1 MAADLTDPREV
12 PSHPRRRTPLRGH
25 EKQEAQ
31 LLHAYTSGR
40 MHHAWLL
47 AGRRGI
53 GKATLAYRLAR
64 FILQF
69 PEPHAVAGRA
79 SLFVHDDAPAFRR
92 IAARGHADLLVIER
106 AWDDKN
112 KRLKSEISAEG
123 ARAAADFFSR
133 TAGEGGWRVCIV
145 DAADD
150 LNSES
155 ANALLKI
162 LEEPPPRSLFI
173 LVSHQPGRLLPTIRS
188 RCIRLD
194 LHPLPLEQ
202 TLEVLGEVSAGSKS
216 EEVQLAAKLA
226 HGSPG
231 RALDLAGSVGAASF
245 ARLMEAANRSKSL
258 SSAVRV
264 RIADTFSGRGSARD
278 FDIFCELLQEWMVR
292 EARNDALQGNRTGL
306 AKAHDEVA
314 HSLRLTNALNL
325 DRRQAV
331 LDALDAIETAMQA
344 A

>member
-1 MAADLTDPREV
+1 
-12 PSHPRRRTPLRGH
+12 
-25 EKQEAQ
+25 
-31 LLHAYTSGR
+31 

-47 AGRRGI
+47 AGPRGI

-64 FILQF
+64 FVLQF
-69 PEPHAVAGRA
+69 PDPLTALGRR
-79 SLFVHDDAPAFRR
+79 SFFVPAEAPAARR
-92 IAARGHADLLVIER
+92 IAAQGHADLLVIER
-106 AWDDKN
+106 SWDDKN
-112 KRLKSEISAEG
+112 KRLKTEISAEG
-123 ARAAADFFSR
+123 AREAANFFSR

-155 ANALLKI
+155 ANAILKT

-173 LVSHQPGRLLPTIRS
+173 LASHQPGRLLPTIRS
-188 RCIRLD
+188 RCVRLD
-194 LHPLPLEQ
+194 LHPLSFEQ
-202 TLEVLGEVSAGSKS
+202 TCEVLNEIGADANAEDVK
-216 EEVQLAAKLA
+216 LAAKLSR
-226 HGSPG
+226 GSPG
-231 RALDLAGSVGAASF
+231 WALDLAGSLGAASF
-245 ARLMEAANRSKSL
+245 AKFVEAAAARRL
-258 SSAVRV
+258 GTATRL
-264 RIADTFSGRGSARD
+264 RIADSFGSRGSARD
-278 FDIFCELLQEWMVR
+278 FDIFCELLQEWMAR
-292 EARNDALQGNRTGL
+292 QARNEALQGGHSGL